1 MLIASL
7 GQRDLVLGQRITG
20 GGQLGFL
27 MCECFNLRLTLVGE
41 FGLLITRD
49 AKCDLVL
56 GQCIVSGGEFG
67 LFFSEHVDL
76 GLSLIGQPG
85 LFNQGGVALLHLLLQ
100 SGDLLLA
107 GLGCMYLLQTQFRDL
122 AGQSEA
128 LYRGGVTLEQQ
139 LALRV
144 DGVRVGRYQ
153 VVAKPLQPGA
163 DIAGPRIAPV

>member
-1 MLIASL
+1 MF
-7 GQRDLVLGQRITG
+7 D
-20 GGQLGFL
+20 
-27 MCECFNLRLTLVGE
+27 
-41 FGLLITRD
+41 
-49 AKCDLVL
+49 
-56 GQCIVSGGEFG
+56 
-67 LFFSEHVDL
+67 
-76 GLSLIGQPG
+76 
-85 LFNQGGVALLHLLLQ
+85 QGGVALLHLLLQ

-107 GLGCMYLLQTQFRDL
+107 GLGCMYLLRAQFRDF

-153 VVAKPLQPGA
+153 VVAEPLQPGA